1 MSHSEDILQIFQ
13 NNFFADFDSLA
24 SDEVVVKGTFQ
35 GKSREWGIFLLGA
48 RLLTFGNVTI
58 IHTRPSVNLSK
69 APFKRQAESEKK
81 RSSETNVSCG
91 QEKGDCRCVPDYR
104 APDYCIPELLS

>member
-1 MSHSEDILQIFQ
+1 MGD
-13 NNFFADFDSLA
+13 
-24 SDEVVVKGTFQ
+24 
-35 GKSREWGIFLLGA
+35 FLLVA
-48 RLLTFGNVTI
+48 RLLTFGNVII

-104 APDYCIPELLS
+104 APDYCISDDRAPDYCIPELLS

>member
-91 QEKGDCRCVPDYR
+91 
-104 APDYCIPELLS
+104 